1 MAQDDYPMEE
11 QEDGS
16 AIVDMPEVETEEQ
29 PDGSA
34 IINMDDGPEFN
45 PEFYDN
51 LADSINSSDLGSLAS
66 NYLDL
71 LESDK
76 EAREQRDK
84 QYEEGIR
91 RTGMG
96 SDAPGGATF
105 MGASKVVHPAM
116 AEGCVDFAARA
127 IKELYPPDGPVK
139 TNIIGKM
146 DDMKAQKSERKRD
159 YLNWQ
164 ITEQIEEFR
173 DEQEQLLT
181 QLPLGGSQYF
191 KLWFDEQKRRPVVEF
206 LPIDRVILP
215 FAATSFYTAQRAAE
229 VHELTQYEF
238 DRRMRSGMYR
248 NIDFSKASGTLDQN
262 KVEKANN
269 KIEGKQFENNK
280 DGIRKVYH
288 IYTYLELD
296 DDKESQGKYAPY
308 ILMIDELSNEVVG
321 LYRNW
326 EENDETKTKLD
337 WVVEFK
343 FIPWRGA
350 YAIGLPQLIGGLS
363 AALTGSLRALL
374 DTAHINNS
382 ATMLK
387 LKGAKISGQSQ
398 QVDVTQIVEIEGAPG
413 VQDIRQI
420 AMPMPFNPPSEVLF
434 QLLGWLDDAAK
445 GVITTSE
452 EKIAD
457 VTSNTPVG
465 TTQALIEQG
474 AAVFS
479 AIHARLHASQ
489 ARVLKILCRLNRWH
503 FDEMSKNDVVADLE
517 ISREDFEKNTD
528 VIPVSD
534 PHIFSETQRMA
545 QNQSILALADAH
557 PDQFNISKVLTR
569 VLKQMKVPNI
579 NELLK
584 DIPAPEQRTS
594 ADENAAMMIGQMAYA
609 YIQQDQ
615 IAHIQDHIQ
624 FALNPFFGKSQLT
637 DPAYLNNLLEHIKQ
651 HMTLWYLNRS
661 NGYVQQSTGKP
672 ISDYDDPKLTS
683 TIDKVYTVIGAHV
696 MLDINQV
703 FSQFQQPLQQII
715 EMLKAQN
722 QPPPLPPDA
731 QVVKDT
737 AMAET
742 QRKAQKDQAD
752 VQISQQK
759 LANETQNNQANMQ
772 LTQAKLTSDAQ
783 KSQLSSQ
790 MAQAKI
796 AADAQKNQQ
805 NYELA
810 QAKLAKEAQ
819 DNQAN
824 IELAKAKMVNDIKND
839 EANINLSHATLAND
853 INEHTIDNQTKI
865 DIENAKLTHEAI
877 QGMISAQQQVP
888 PNLGE

>member
-1 MAQDDYPMEE
+1 MELKEEYPIEE
-11 QEDGS
+11 QSDGS
-16 AIVDMPEVETEEQ
+16 AVVDLPEMDTEEQ

-34 IINMDDGPEFN
+34 IITMDGPEFN

-51 LADSINSSDLGSLAS
+51 LAESFTESSLGELSS
-66 NYLDL
+66 RFLDL
-71 LESDK
+71 LETDK
-76 EAREQRDK
+76 QSREQRDK
-84 QYEEGIR
+84 QYEEGIK

-96 SDAPGGATF
+96 NDAPGGATF

-127 IKELYPPDGPVK
+127 IKELFPPDGPVK
-139 TNIIGKM
+139 TQVLGKM
-146 DDMKAQKSERKRD
+146 DDIKAEKSERKRD
-159 YLNWQ
+159 FLNWQ
-164 ITEQIEEFR
+164 ISEQIEEFR

-191 KLWFDEQKRRPVVEF
+191 KLWFDEQKKRPCVEF

-215 FAATSFYTAQRAAE
+215 FAATNFYTAQRAAE

-238 DRRMRSGMYR
+238 DRRIRTGMYR
-248 NIDFSKASGTLDQN
+248 DVSVSRASGTLEQN
-262 KVEKANN
+262 RVEQANN
-269 KIEGKQFENNK
+269 KVEGKQFETNK

-288 IYTYLELD
+288 IYCFLEED
-296 DDKESQGKYAPY
+296 QDNKTKGDSAPY
-308 ILMIDELSNEVVG
+308 ILMIDELGSEVVG

-326 EENDETKTKLD
+326 EEQDESRTKLD

-363 AALTGSLRALL
+363 AALTGALRALL

-420 AMPMPFNPPSEVLF
+420 AMPMPFNAPSPVLF
-434 QLLGWLDDAAK
+434 QLLGWLDQAAK

-479 AIHARLHASQ
+479 AIHARLHNSQ
-489 ARVLKILCRLNRWH
+489 ARVLKVLCRLNRWH
-503 FDEMSKNDVVADLE
+503 FDEMERGDVIADLE
-517 ISREDFEKNTD
+517 ITREDFDKNTD
-528 VIPVSD
+528 VVPVSD

-545 QNQSILALADAH
+545 QNQAVLMLAEKH
-557 PDQFNISKVLTR
+557 PQNFNIAGVLNR

-584 DIPAPEQRTS
+584 DVPAPEQRTS
-594 ADENAAMMIGQMAYA
+594 ADENAAMLIGQPAYA
-609 YIQQDQ
+609 YLQQDH
-615 IAHIQDHIQ
+615 IAHIQDHLQ
-624 FALNPFFGKSQLT
+624 FAMNPFLGQSPFA
-637 DPAYLNNLLEHIKQ
+637 DPSYLNNLIEHTKQ

-661 NGYVQQSTGKP
+661 NGYVEESIGKP
-672 ISDYDDPKLTS
+672 VDDYDDPKLTAA
-683 TIDKVYTVIGAHV
+683 IDKVYTTVGAHV
-696 MLDINQV
+696 MLDSKEV
-703 FSQFQQPLQQII
+703 FGQFQQALQNLVQ
-715 EMLKAQN
+715 MAQKSKS
-722 QPPPLPPDA
+722 QQQPLPPDA

-737 AMAET
+737 SMAET
-742 QRKAQKDQAD
+742 QRKTQKDQAD
-752 VQISQQK
+752 LQ
-759 LANETQNNQANMQ
+759 
-772 LTQAKLTSDAQ
+772 
-783 KSQLSSQ
+783 
-790 MAQAKI
+790 
-796 AADAQKNQQ
+796 
-805 NYELA
+805 LA
-810 QAKLAKEAQ
+810 QAKLQ
-819 DNQAN
+819 
-824 IELAKAKMVNDIKND
+824 NDIQ
-839 EANINLSHATLAND
+839 
-853 INEHTIDNQTKI
+853 EHTMDNTTKI
-865 DIENAKLTHEAI
+865 DIENSKLTHQTI
-877 QGMISAQQQVP
+877 QHANELAATP
-888 PNLGE
+888 PPAAPAAPQ